1 MQRYENLEKLAVNH
15 TKLASRLTNHFTKY
29 TSWQN
34 DSITIFES
42 TSDWVRYELKDGYL
56 SDIIKELEAKYP
68 EIYESLDYPKLAQNM
83 MNHLDPDY
91 YYYDS
96 EIGSMIMITPEES

>member
-1 MQRYENLEKLAVNH
+1 MQQYENLEKLAVNH
-15 TKLASRLTNHFTKY
+15 TKLATKLTNHFTKY

-34 DSITIFES
+34 DTIIIFE
-42 TSDWVRYELKDGYL
+42 TIGDWITYEMREGYL
-56 SDIIKELEAKYP
+56 SYIIKEIKTKYP

-91 YYYDS
+91 YYYDN
-96 EIGSMIMITPEES
+96 EIGSIIMITPEK

>member
-1 MQRYENLEKLAVNH
+1 MQQYENLEKLAINH
-15 TKLASRLTNHFTKY
+15 QKLATRLTNHFTKY

-34 DSITIFES
+34 DPIMIFE
-42 TSDWVRYELKDGYL
+42 TIGDWITYEMKEGYL
-56 SDIIKELEAKYP
+56 SYIIKEIKSKYP

-91 YYYDS
+91 YYYDN
-96 EIGSMIMITPEES
+96 ETGSIIMVTPEE